1 MDENA
6 AFLATTL
13 LGAKVVDAAGNHLGS
28 LADLAASWSG
38 GDELPVV
45 THGVMRSH
53 GKTQV
58 FTWTNV
64 HLAQRE
70 VRIETSPVFVSDEP
84 GPILLK
90 QHVLDHQLVDTQ
102 DMRVVRV
109 SDIRLANAPD
119 GSLVVL
125 GVDPGQ
131 YAVIRRVLPGVWADA
146 LAKRFGWDESPFI
159 PWSDVESTGGDG
171 TSVIRLRTTRDGLR
185 HLHPADIADILEQL
199 HPQERNALINS
210 LPVETAADA
219 VSEADEDVQREIIE
233 QLAPEK
239 AADILEEMEPDDA
252 ADIVQ
257 DLSGSKRKELLD
269 EMDEEEAEELKEL
282 LNYDENSAGGLMTTS
297 YFALP
302 VHLTA
307 QEAIDRIRE
316 LSPDAET
323 IYYIYVVDID
333 GILTGVIS
341 LRDLIVSDPN
351 TPLWNI
357 MVDGEKLVKVHPDDE
372 LEQVATV
379 LEHYDLLAVPVV
391 ATNGELLGI
400 VTVDDTLEELLPPS
414 WRRKRGIRR

>member
-1 MDENA
+1 MYDNG
-6 AFLATTL
+6 AFLATIV
-13 LGAKVVDAAGNHLGS
+13 LGAKVVDRSGHHHGVLS
-28 LADLAASWSG
+28 DLAASWSG
-38 GDELPVV
+38 GDDLPVV
-45 THGVMRSH
+45 THGVIRLH
-53 GKTQV
+53 GKTKV
-58 FTWTNV
+58 FAWANV
-64 HLAQRE
+64 DLSQRE
-70 VRIETSPVFVSDEP
+70 LRISTDVVDAASEP

-119 GSLVVL
+119 GTLVVL

-131 YAVIRRVLPGVWADA
+131 YAVIRRVLPGPWADA

-199 HPQERNALINS
+199 HPLERNALINS

-257 DLSGSKRKELLD
+257 DLSGSKRKELLE

-282 LNYDENSAGGLMTTS
+282 LNYDENTAGGLMTTS
-297 YFALP
+297 YLA
-302 VHLTA
+302 VQVELTA
-307 QEAIDRIRE
+307 QETIDRIRE

-323 IYYIYVVDID
+323 IYYIYVVDENHR
-333 GILTGVIS
+333 LTGVIS
-341 LRDLIVSDPN
+341 LRDLIVSMPN

-357 MVDGEKLVKVHPDDE
+357 MVDEEKLVSVHPDDE

-414 WRRKRGIRR
+414 WRRKRGLRR